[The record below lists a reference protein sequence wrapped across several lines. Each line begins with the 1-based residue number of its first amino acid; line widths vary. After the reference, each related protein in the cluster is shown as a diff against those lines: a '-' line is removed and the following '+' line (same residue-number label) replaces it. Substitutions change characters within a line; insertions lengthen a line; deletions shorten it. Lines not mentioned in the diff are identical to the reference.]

1 MVTCHDSASCED
13 QTQAA
18 KLSRYRVCHA
28 LVDEINVN
36 NIAIANSTAI
46 GFTAYPP
53 GYSKAIMWLHA
64 AGPTTDTLLQRMAS
78 VSGLTLLRL
87 LLLLIPE
94 ECGSRSQGSRRREG
108 PNHWLHCVVISF
120 LNNYK
125 WSFAFVSPTSISH
138 LVHTRK
144 TKSTSRGSQNLSLTA
159 RCTSSS
165 RTSTMNKQ
173 SRSHSMLAIMR
184 VLVVMGFI
192 ATTDK
197 TWLQSRGPAVRLI
210 PITSNFYMS
219 FA

>member
-18 KLSRYRVCHA
+18 KLSRYRVRHA
-28 LVDEINVN
+28 LVDELNVN
-36 NIAIANSTAI
+36 NIAMANSTAI

-108 PNHWLHCVVISF
+108 FNHRLHCVVISF
-120 LNNYK
+120 LNN
-125 WSFAFVSPTSISH
+125 
-138 LVHTRK
+138 
-144 TKSTSRGSQNLSLTA
+144 
-159 RCTSSS
+159 
-165 RTSTMNKQ
+165 
-173 SRSHSMLAIMR
+173 
-184 VLVVMGFI
+184 
-192 ATTDK
+192 
-197 TWLQSRGPAVRLI
+197 
-210 PITSNFYMS
+210 
-219 FA
+219 